1 MRRPCPIKQKKGQA
15 LVEYA
20 LVLAFISV
28 LAISVLISMGQ
39 GISGTY
45 AEISRQLSLAGIGH

>member
-1 MRRPCPIKQKKGQA
+1 MRRLACRKNRKGQA

-20 LVLAFISV
+20 LVLAFIAI
-28 LAISVLISMGQ
+28 LAISVLVSMGQ

-45 AEISRQLSLAGIGH
+45 ANITRQLSLAGSGH

>member
-1 MRRPCPIKQKKGQA
+1 MRRPCPIWKKKGQA